1 MEGYE
6 TWEELKERV
15 MSSAPKLED
24 EESGTRDFALNDLA
38 HELGMEDVP
47 EKRQLSIIVNQLVN
61 EGQLL
66 RHPGLN
72 GALSI
77 GSG

>member
-6 TWEELKERV
+6 TWQELKERV
-15 MSSAPKLED
+15 MASAPKLED
-24 EESGTRDFALNDLA
+24 KESGTRGFTFNDLA
-38 HELGMEDVP
+38 RELDMEDAP
-47 EKRQLSIIVNQLVN
+47 GKRQLSIVVNQLVN
-61 EGQLL
+61 EGRLL